1 MSIDQTQTDHPLAY
15 YQSQFNHTEADL
27 HKVQRRYLLISNLR
41 LLVFVVGAGLSYW
54 LFTVHFWWGMLA
66 GIVILLAFMYLLK
79 VHSEVAEE
87 RDHQRRLRKILEEE
101 IAAQNWDYS
110 SFDSAKDLIDPQH
123 PFSYDL
129 DLFGPRS
136 IFQYLNRSGTE
147 NGRQVLALW
156 MQEPE
161 QDIAVIT
168 GRQGAAQDLATKP
181 DWSLHYQALMRGHRA
196 THTEIRDLLNWLDH
210 PTLFQGPMWKGLA
223 FGLPIA
229 LLVSLLLWLVPDFP
243 VFREVFGGWHL
254 SGFVPLFFFLSQ
266 LAIAGINLKRSSY
279 EHQQVSQ
286 KSRLLNT
293 YAQLLTQI
301 ESQTWES
308 PRLQAIQAQL
318 THQDIKASEA
328 IAKLG
333 ELVYRFDQRL
343 NMVAGVL
350 LNGVAT
356 WDLRYILKLQ
366 TWRQEHL
373 KLVPQWFEV
382 IHELDALLSLGR
394 LAFNR
399 PDLVWAN
406 FEEGPFHYEAN
417 ELGHVLLRPETRVD
431 NSVSLHKPGEFL
443 VVTGANMA
451 GKSTFLRSVGTSLV
465 MAMMGAPVCAKELTL
480 APIPLISSV
489 RAADS
494 LADHESY
501 FYAELKQLKRIID
514 QLQALGPAFVIVDEM
529 LRGTNSRDKQLG
541 SRRFIEQLIRWKG
554 VGLVATHDLSLGTL
568 ADEYPNFVRN
578 KRFEVDI
585 SEEQLSF
592 DYRLRDGISQNLN
605 ATFLMQQMGIMP
617 KEDAG
622 GLGG

>member
-1 MSIDQTQTDHPLAY
+1 MSIDQAQTDHPLAY
-15 YQSQFNHTEADL
+15 YQSRFSRTEADL
-27 HKVQRRYLLISNLR
+27 QKVQRRYLLISNLR
-41 LLVFVVGAGLSYW
+41 LVVFVAGAGLSYW
-54 LFTVHFWWGMLA
+54 LFTLHFWWGMLA
-66 GIVILLAFMYLLK
+66 GVSVLLAFMYLLK
-79 VHSEVAEE
+79 VHSEVAEQ
-87 RDHQRRLRKILEEE
+87 RDHQRRLRRILEEE

-110 SFDSAKDLIDPQH
+110 QFDDAQDLIDPQH

-147 NGRQVLALW
+147 EGRHFLAQW
-156 MQEPE
+156 MQQPE
-161 QDIAVIT
+161 QDIALIK
-168 GRQGAAQDLATKP
+168 GRQGAAQDLAQKP

-196 THTEIRDLLNWLDH
+196 IRTEIKDLLTWLDH
-210 PTLFQGPMWKGLA
+210 PPLFQGPLWKGLA
-223 FGLPIA
+223 FGLPMA
-229 LLVSLLLWLVPDFP
+229 LLISLLLWIVPDFP
-243 VFREVFGGWHL
+243 IFQEAFGEWHL

-266 LAIAGINLKRSSY
+266 LALAGVNLKRSNY

-286 KSRLLNT
+286 KARLLST

-301 ESQTWES
+301 ETQTWES
-308 PRLQAIQAQL
+308 PRLQALQAQL
-318 THQDIKASEA
+318 THQEFKASEA

-366 TWRQEHL
+366 AWRQEHL
-373 KLVPQWFEV
+373 PVVPQWFEV

-399 PDLVWAN
+399 PDLVWAD
-406 FEEGPFHYEAN
+406 FEAGPFHYEAKD
-417 ELGHVLLRPETRVD
+417 LGHVLLRPDNRVD
-431 NSVSLHKPGEFL
+431 NSVSLGKPGEFL

-465 MAMMGAPVCAKELTL
+465 MAMMGAPVCASSLAL

-489 RAADS
+489 RATDS

-514 QLQALGPAFVIVDEM
+514 QLQAHGPAFVIVDEM

-568 ADEYPNFVRN
+568 ADEYPDFVRN

-585 SEEQLSF
+585 SDEQLSF

-617 KEDAG
+617 KEDTESLEG
-622 GLGG
+622 